1 MKDDDEKQSLG
12 AAARQSRMTRLSLG
26 GSKGA
31 QATVIGFVLV
41 GPIVGGFLIGAW
53 LDQRLGTGFWT
64 ILLGLLGVFSG
75 FREMFMMLTR
85 LTPKPG
91 ERTPPP
97 GRSEQPV
104 ARKTPMS
111 TVTPAVEEAPKSRL
125 FSVPPPPF
133 MEQANA
139 ENQATPTQEEVLDR
153 LLGKDETESDEAD
166 DSTTRNA

>member
-1 MKDDDEKQSLG
+1 MKDGPEKQSLG
-12 AAARQSRMTRLSLG
+12 AAARQSRMARLSLG

-53 LDQRLGTGFWT
+53 LDQTLGTGYWT

-97 GRSEQPV
+97 GRSEQP
-104 ARKTPMS
+104 ATRKAPPMS
-111 TVTPAVEEAPKSRL
+111 TVIPSVEEAPRSRL

-133 MEQANA
+133 MEQA
-139 ENQATPTQEEVLDR
+139 EVTSETPTSEEVLER
-153 LLGKDETESDEAD
+153 LLGKDETESDETD